1 MAPHHNTA
9 VRSLLTNFFRRKT
22 VYISADWLVRF
33 GRNATQFRPKE
44 DTGNAFYWC
53 FVPSSEALP
62 QLIRLKLWENTQLM
76 PRLRGVQL
84 SCAKYKHTK
93 QKVLK

>member
-22 VYISADWLVRF
+22 VSVSAGWLVRF
-33 GRNATQFRPKE
+33 GRNAIQFRPKE
-44 DTGNAFYWC
+44 DTRNAFYWC

-62 QLIRLKLWENTQLM
+62 QHIRLNVVGKLTINAT
-76 PRLRGVQL
+76 
-84 SCAKYKHTK
+84 A
-93 QKVLK
+93 

>member
-22 VYISADWLVRF
+22 VYISAGWLVRF

-44 DTGNAFYWC
+44 DTGNAFYRC
-53 FVPSSEALP
+53 FVPSFEALS
-62 QLIRLKLWENTQLM
+62 QRIRLKWWENTQ
-76 PRLRGVQL
+76 
-84 SCAKYKHTK
+84 
-93 QKVLK
+93 

>member
-22 VYISADWLVRF
+22 VSVSAGWLVRF

-44 DTGNAFYWC
+44 DTGNAFYLC

-62 QLIRLKLWENTQLM
+62 QLIRLSGEKTHNKCHGLEESSPHVPNITTQNK
-76 PRLRGVQL
+76 RF
-84 SCAKYKHTK
+84 
-93 QKVLK
+93 

>member
-22 VYISADWLVRF
+22 VSVSAGWLVRF
-33 GRNATQFRPKE
+33 GRNAIQFRPKE
-44 DTGNAFYWC
+44 DTGNVFYWC

-62 QLIRLKLWENTQLM
+62 QHIRLNVV
-76 PRLRGVQL
+76 G
-84 SCAKYKHTK
+84 KHTINATA
-93 QKVLK
+93 

>member
-44 DTGNAFYWC
+44 DTGNAFYRC

-62 QLIRLKLWENTQLM
+62 QHIRLNVV
-76 PRLRGVQL
+76 G
-84 SCAKYKHTK
+84 KHTINATA
-93 QKVLK
+93 